1 MSSSNDARIRF
12 KFNKSSGDDINLFDF
27 GWNRDSS
34 ITGITFSEN
43 DGISD
48 ISKVWVSFMTNTLG
62 VFVDKHLESGKID
75 EFLDGVEDRIANAI
89 GKVIDRR
96 RGTEKS
102 NVLELLK
109 MRMVGTVIKALSRG
123 GSDI

>member
-12 KFNKSSGDDINLFDF
+12 KFNKSSGDEIDLFDF
-27 GWNRDSS
+27 GWSRDSS

-62 VFVDKHLESGKID
+62 VFIDKHIESGKID
-75 EFLDGVEDRIANAI
+75 EFLDGMEDRIANTL

-96 RGTEKS
+96 RNTDRS
-102 NVLELLK
+102 NIFELLK
-109 MRMVGTVIKALSRG
+109 LRVLGTVIKTMSRG